1 MPEKPEGIKRI
12 FSHFVQAGSL
22 QWFIIS
28 VVVIIAKTRK
38 SRKGKENVISLRFY
52 RIYDI
57 GREIDL
63 DWLERALAQNYFTA
77 RTSFVRVK
85 QKSIMIEE
93 PPLMIQMQPIRVER
107 DGKPFEF
114 SVVARVYDIGAIS
127 FCFIFEDRDAH
138 YSALEEI
145 AFLFAGQEGLSEFYL
160 QYLKT
165 LGEIIRSHI
174 RNFATDPDFFEDY
187 TVYVTNHRDDTLDPV
202 PLLIGEKT
210 NVSPQIREDILKNS
224 LSYTTDDLAIL
235 SWDSALLCS
244 PDSPTDII
252 DLIEFANVQVLE
264 LRYYDR
270 ELTREMEKMYDDIEH
285 ADRLSQFRRSRQ
297 YHTIMAKQMENSA
310 EISEVIEKVNNLIK
324 VTEDVYYARVYA
336 TALKVLRSGLWS
348 ESVSRKI
355 DIIRENYSMLSDE
368 VRIQHS
374 NFLEWVV
381 IILIALEFGL
391 GIWQTLR

>member
-1 MPEKPEGIKRI
+1 MVIHYCRCRKLPRKEDG
-12 FSHFVQAGSL
+12 
-22 QWFIIS
+22 
-28 VVVIIAKTRK
+28 VVIT
-38 SRKGKENVISLRFY
+38 LRFY

-85 QKSIMIEE
+85 QKSIMIED
-93 PPLMIQMQPIRVER
+93 PPLMIQMHPIKVER
-107 DGKPFEF
+107 DCRPFEF

-127 FCFIFEDRDAH
+127 FCFIFENPDAH

-145 AFLFAGQEGLSEFYL
+145 AFLFAGQEGLSEFYV

-165 LGEIIRSHI
+165 LGEIIKPHI
-174 RNFATDPDFFEDY
+174 KNFAIDPDFFEDY
-187 TVYVTNHRDDTLDPV
+187 TVYVTDRRDDSIDPV
-202 PLLIGEKT
+202 PLLIGEQT
-210 NVSPQIREDILKNS
+210 RISPQIREDILKNS

-297 YHTIMAKQMENSA
+297 YHAIMAKQMETYA
-310 EISEVIEKVNNLIK
+310 EISEVIEKVDNLIK

-355 DIIRENYSMLSDE
+355 DVIRENYSMLSDE

-374 NFLEWVV
+374 NFLEWVI

-391 GIWQTLR
+391 AIWQSIR

>member
-1 MPEKPEGIKRI
+1 MI
-12 FSHFVQAGSL
+12 
-22 QWFIIS
+22 
-28 VVVIIAKTRK
+28 T
-38 SRKGKENVISLRFY
+38 LRFY

-63 DWLERALAQNYFTA
+63 DWLEKALAQSYFTA
-77 RTSFVRVK
+77 RSSFVRVK
-85 QKSIMIEE
+85 PKSIMLED
-93 PPLMIQMQPIRVER
+93 PPLMIQMHPIRVER
-107 DGKPFEF
+107 NGRPYEF

-127 FCFIFEDRDAH
+127 YCFIYENQDADP
-138 YSALEEI
+138 AELEKI
-145 AFLFAGQEGLSEFYL
+145 AFQFAGQEGLSEFYV

-165 LGEIIRSHI
+165 LGEIIRPHI
-174 RNFATDPDFFEDY
+174 KGFSINPDFYEDY
-187 TVYVTNHRDDTLDPV
+187 TIYVTDRRDDSFDPV
-202 PLLIGEKT
+202 ALLIGEKT
-210 NVSPQIREDILKNS
+210 NVSPQMREEITRNS
-224 LSYTTDDLAIL
+224 LSYTTEDLAIL

-285 ADRLSQFRRSRQ
+285 ADRLSAFRRSRQ
-297 YHTIMAKQMENSA
+297 YHAIMVKLMETSA
-310 EISEVIEKVNNLIK
+310 EISEIIEKVDNLIK

-336 TALKVLRSGLWS
+336 TALKVLRSSQWS

-355 DIIRENYSMLSDE
+355 EVIQENYSMLSDE

-374 NFLEWVV
+374 NFLEWVI
-381 IILIALEFGL
+381 IILIALEFVL
-391 GIWQTLR
+391 AIWQSIR

>member
-1 MPEKPEGIKRI
+1 MI
-12 FSHFVQAGSL
+12 
-22 QWFIIS
+22 
-28 VVVIIAKTRK
+28 T
-38 SRKGKENVISLRFY
+38 LRFY

-63 DWLERALAQNYFTA
+63 DWLEKALAQNYFTA

-85 QKSIMIEE
+85 PKSIMLED
-93 PPLMIQMQPIRVER
+93 PPLMIQMNPIRVER
-107 DGKPFEF
+107 DGRPFEF
-114 SVVARVYDIGAIS
+114 FVVARVYDIGVIS
-127 FCFIFEDRDAH
+127 FCFIYENLDAEI
-138 YSALEEI
+138 AELEEI
-145 AFLFAGQEGLSEFYL
+145 AFLFAGQEGLADFYV

-165 LGEIIRSHI
+165 LGEIIRPHI
-174 RNFATDPDFFEDY
+174 KGFAINPDFYEDY
-187 TVYVTNHRDDTLDPV
+187 SIYVTDHRDDSIDPV
-202 PLLIGEKT
+202 ALLIGEKT
-210 NVSPQIREDILKNS
+210 NLSPQIREEILKNS

-235 SWDSALLCS
+235 SWDSALLCN
-244 PDSPTDII
+244 PDRPT

-285 ADRLSQFRRSRQ
+285 ADRMSQFRRGRQ
-297 YHTIMAKQMENSA
+297 YHAIMAKLMQTSA
-310 EISEVIEKVNNLIK
+310 EISEIIEKVDNLIK

-336 TALKVLRSGLWS
+336 TALKVLRSSQWS

-355 DIIRENYSMLSDE
+355 EVIQENYSMLSGE

-381 IILIALEFGL
+381 IILIALEL
-391 GIWQTLR
+391 VLAIWLTLR

>member
-1 MPEKPEGIKRI
+1 MI
-12 FSHFVQAGSL
+12 
-22 QWFIIS
+22 
-28 VVVIIAKTRK
+28 T
-38 SRKGKENVISLRFY
+38 LRFY

-63 DWLERALAQNYFTA
+63 DWLEKALAQNYFTA

-93 PPLMIQMQPIRVER
+93 PPLMIQMHPIRVER
-107 DGKPFEF
+107 DGRPFEF

-127 FCFIFEDRDAH
+127 FCFIFENQDAH
-138 YSALEEI
+138 YSTLEEI
-145 AFLFAGQEGLSEFYL
+145 AFLFAGQEGLSEFYV

-165 LGEIIRSHI
+165 LGEIIRPHI
-174 RNFATDPDFFEDY
+174 KNFAINPDFFEDY
-187 TVYVTNHRDDTLDPV
+187 TVYVTNRRDDSIDPV
-202 PLLIGEKT
+202 PLLIGEQT
-210 NVSPQIREDILKNS
+210 NISPQIREEILKNS
-224 LSYTTDDLAIL
+224 LSYTTDDIAIL

-297 YHTIMAKQMENSA
+297 YHAIMAKQMETYA
-310 EISEVIEKVNNLIK
+310 EISEIIEKVDNLIK

-336 TALKVLRSGLWS
+336 TALRVLRSGLWS

-355 DIIRENYSMLSDE
+355 DVIRENYSMLSDE

-374 NFLEWVV
+374 NFLEWVI

-391 GIWQTLR
+391 AIWQSIR

>member
-1 MPEKPEGIKRI
+1 MLLNKRVEFFLEGETTI
-12 FSHFVQAGSL
+12 
-22 QWFIIS
+22 
-28 VVVIIAKTRK
+28 T
-38 SRKGKENVISLRFY
+38 LRFY

-85 QKSIMIEE
+85 QKSIMIED
-93 PPLMIQMQPIRVER
+93 PPLMIQMNPIRVER
-107 DGKPFEF
+107 DGRPFEF
-114 SVVARVYDIGAIS
+114 SVAARVYGIGVIS
-127 FCFIFEDRDAH
+127 FCFIYENRDAH
-138 YSALEEI
+138 YSTLEEI
-145 AFLFAGQEGLSEFYL
+145 AFLFAGQEGLSEFYV

-165 LGEIIRSHI
+165 LGEIIRPHI
-174 RNFATDPDFFEDY
+174 KNFAIDPDFFEDY
-187 TVYVTNHRDDTLDPV
+187 TVYVTDRRDDLIDHI

-210 NVSPQIREDILKNS
+210 NTSPQMREEILKNS

-235 SWDSALLCS
+235 SWDSALLCN
-244 PDSPTDII
+244 PDNPTDLI

-270 ELTREMEKMYDDIEH
+270 ELTREMEKMYDDIEC
-285 ADRLSQFRRSRQ
+285 ADRFSQFRRSRQ
-297 YHTIMAKQMENSA
+297 YHAIMAKQMENYA
-310 EISEVIEKVNNLIK
+310 EISEVIEKVDNLIK

-336 TALKVLRSGLWS
+336 TVLKVLRSNQWS
-348 ESVSRKI
+348 ESVTRKI
-355 DIIRENYSMLSDE
+355 DVIRENYSMLSDE

-374 NFLEWVV
+374 NTLEWVV

-391 GIWQTLR
+391 AIWQSIG